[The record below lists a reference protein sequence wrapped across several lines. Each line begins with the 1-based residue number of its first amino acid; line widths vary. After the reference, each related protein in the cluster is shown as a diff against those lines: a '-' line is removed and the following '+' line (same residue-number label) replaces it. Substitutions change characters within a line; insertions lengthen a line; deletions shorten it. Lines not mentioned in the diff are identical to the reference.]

1 MLATPVAHLEYY
13 YKFNTK
19 LRQVQGRLLVRT
31 DSGLLWHSESLSATY
46 YHEQLPDRTSYLYR

>member
-19 LRQVQGRLLVRT
+19 LRQVQGRLFSPY
-31 DSGLLWHSESLSATY
+31 SGLLWHSESLSATY

>member
-19 LRQVQGRLLVRT
+19 LRQVQGRLFSPY
-31 DSGLLWHSESLSATY
+31 SGLLWHSESLSATY
-46 YHEQLPDRTSYLYR
+46 HEQLPDRTSYLYR